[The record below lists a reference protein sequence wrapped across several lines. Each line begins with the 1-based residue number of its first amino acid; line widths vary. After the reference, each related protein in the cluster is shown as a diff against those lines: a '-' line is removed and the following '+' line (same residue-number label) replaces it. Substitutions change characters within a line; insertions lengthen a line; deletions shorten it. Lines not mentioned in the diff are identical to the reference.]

1 MCECYACSLCFSEYR
16 FNCTYT
22 HMFFFFIGFCRCRIS
37 RILACPR
44 GHALLVGVGGS
55 GKQSLTRLAA
65 HLSNMDV
72 FQPTLSKGCNIQ
84 DLKVTASVDSTIQSM
99 AYKMKMRKPH
109 TAETTTNVT
118 IILCQTIVTSIS
130 CPNHTHRCCEVR
142 INLKWR

>member
-1 MCECYACSLCFSEYR
+1 MSATSAVYALV
-16 FNCTYT
+16 NTDLTVIT
-22 HMFFFFIGFCRCRIS
+22 HTFFFLTGFCRCRIS

-72 FQPTLSKGCNIQ
+72 FQPTLSKGYSIQ
-84 DLKVTASVDSTIQSM
+84 DLKVTSSTEFTPIDSGCKIQSM
-99 AYKMKMRKPH
+99 SYKMKIRKPH

-118 IILCQTIVTSIS
+118 MIVCQTIITHIS
-130 CPNHTHRCCEVR
+130 CPNHSTHRCC
-142 INLKWR
+142 

>member
-1 MCECYACSLCFSEYR
+1 MSATPAVCALV
-16 FNCTYT
+16 NTDLTLLT
-22 HMFFFFIGFCRCRIS
+22 HICVFLLIFCRCRIS

-55 GKQSLTRLAA
+55 GKQSLTRLAT

-72 FQPTLSKGCNIQ
+72 FQPTLSKGYNIE
-84 DLKVTASVDSTIQSM
+84 DLKVTTSVDRTIQSM

-118 IILCQTIVTSIS
+118 MILCQTIVTHIS
-130 CPNHTHRCCEVR
+130 CPNHTHRCCEGR
-142 INLKWR
+142 MNLKWR

>member
-1 MCECYACSLCFSEYR
+1 MCFSEYR
-16 FNCTYT
+16 FNSTYT
-22 HMFFFFIGFCRCRIS
+22 HMCFFFFIDFCRCRIS

-65 HLSNMDV
+65 HFSNMDV
-72 FQPTLSKGCNIQ
+72 FQPTLSKGYNIE
-84 DLKVTASVDSTIQSM
+84 DLKVTTSVDSTIQSM
-99 AYKMKMRKPH
+99 AYKIKMRKPH

-118 IILCQTIVTSIS
+118 MILCQTIVTHIS
-130 CPNHTHRCCEVR
+130 CPNHTHRCCEGR